1 MAEHEITKVL
11 VPLDGSSTARQALA
25 PGLRIARRRGCP
37 LELVTV
43 YDPVRHAWERELDDL
58 AEQTGYERA
67 DVALVSS
74 AAPGEVIAALAREQ
88 AGTLVCMATQG
99 RGAVDR
105 MLLGSVTSHV
115 LAASTA
121 PMLLVGPGYA
131 AAEPERYERLVV
143 CMDRSDR
150 DAAVLPVARQWAR
163 QLVLTVELV
172 HVAAPDSSPA
182 GDGADAYLARLA
194 GDLEGEGLAAA
205 RTVLEAPTAA
215 AAIAQLL
222 ADRAGAIALLTPRGR
237 AGLRRLLVGSVTA
250 ELLTRS
256 SAPVL
261 VAPAA

>member
-1 MAEHEITKVL
+1 MAEHGITKVL
-11 VPLDGSSTARQALA
+11 VPLDGSSTARRALA

-115 LAASTA
+115 LAASNA
-121 PMLLVGPGYA
+121 PMLLVGPAYA
-131 AAEPERYERLVV
+131 AAERERYERLVV
-143 CMDRSDR
+143 CIDRSHR
-150 DAAVLPVARQWAR
+150 DKIVLPLARQWAR
-163 QLVLTVELV
+163 QLALIVELV
-172 HVAAPDSSPA
+172 HVAATDKA
-182 GDGADAYLARLA
+182 QGRDDAAYLARMA
-194 GDLEGEGLAAA
+194 EGIEDMGVATACA
-205 RTVLEAPTAA
+205 VLEATSPAPA
-215 AAIAQLL
+215 
-222 ADRAGAIALLTPRGR
+222 
-237 AGLRRLLVGSVTA
+237 
-250 ELLTRS
+250 S
-256 SAPVL
+256 SAWWM
-261 VAPAA
+261 ARARRDISGT